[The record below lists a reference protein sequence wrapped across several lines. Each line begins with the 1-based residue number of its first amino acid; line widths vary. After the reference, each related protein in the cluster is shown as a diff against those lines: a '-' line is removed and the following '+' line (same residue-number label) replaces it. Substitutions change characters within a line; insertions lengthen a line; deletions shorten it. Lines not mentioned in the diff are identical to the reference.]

1 MSAGNNNLRYVCDP
15 VMGDDG
21 KLYVPAALAEIYTRD
36 VLPRVYMLTPNEFE
50 VELLLGLERGSIHC
64 VEDAVTAANSLHALG
79 PEVVVITTLDACASA
94 DEVAMLLS
102 HRGSGPKWLL
112 VLPRIHGGP
121 FTGTGDLTAAMLLA
135 WTQRHEREF
144 PLALE
149 KTGVVL
155 QEVLRATVDPATGNT
170 ERLFSDGRRVPPE
183 LRLVQ
188 SKRAIEDPQ
197 PRFRCRAVWPSSAA
211 PFRGLLFD
219 MEVLFETG
227 GENENKTVSFRDGV
241 LEMLVSLADVKVGLL
256 TKQGRADVQLFLAAV
271 GSHFDPVLST
281 DDLEELGLKNKPE
294 TDLVSHF
301 CQTWSLA
308 PAEVLVVGGVDFVQ
322 IGSGAGCRSC
332 LVLPDSAEEI
342 PTEVQHWDCAI
353 SKIEYL
359 VPDRKSVV

>member
-1 MSAGNNNLRYVCDP
+1 MDVGCGTEYSHLLTGYIGSEIFLQSLQELLDKMSAGNNNLRYVCDP

-36 VLPRVYMLTPNEFE
+36 VLPRVYMMTPNEFE
-50 VELLLGLERGSIHC
+50 VELLLDLERGSIHC
-64 VEDAVTAANSLHALG
+64 LEDAVTAANSLHALG
-79 PEVVVITTLDACASA
+79 PEVVVIIILDACASE

-188 SKRAIEDPQ
+188 SKRVIEDPQ
-197 PRFRCRAVWPSSAA
+197 PRFRCRAVWPSSADL
-211 PFRGLLFD
+211 FR
-219 MEVLFETG
+219 EVLFEK
-227 GENENKTVSFRDGV
+227 NKTVSFRDDV
-241 LEMLVSLADVKVGLL
+241 LEMFVSLADV
-256 TKQGRADVQLFLAAV
+256 T
-271 GSHFDPVLST
+271 
-281 DDLEELGLKNKPE
+281 
-294 TDLVSHF
+294 VS
-301 CQTWSLA
+301 S
-308 PAEVLVVGGVDFVQ
+308 
-322 IGSGAGCRSC
+322 
-332 LVLPDSAEEI
+332 
-342 PTEVQHWDCAI
+342 
-353 SKIEYL
+353 
-359 VPDRKSVV
+359 